1 MMFFSFSKT
10 DISKEVQIW
19 SNAEQCNPS
28 TLSARSVIVEN
39 TTQKEH

>member
-1 MMFFSFSKT
+1 MMLFSFSKT
-10 DISKEVQIW
+10 DISKEAQLW

-28 TLSARSVIVEN
+28 TLSARPVVVEN